1 MLKRAKLIRKS
12 LLLIFLVLLVGLAC
26 EIPGLPSS
34 PGTPEVQ
41 PTEGP
46 AEPTQPPAEP
56 TQPPAEPT
64 QPPAEA
70 TTPPETVPT
79 SPAEGGLPDE
89 GGDEGGSTELTTVL
103 FWLLIVVIA
112 ILGVALIVSLFTGRR
127 KESAGPMP
135 AQPGEPP
142 SYAASAEEPPVVGPV
157 PQAAPMTAL
166 DNISPAVAELY
177 DRFVNMIQALG
188 TLTILPTQTRVDFQR
203 KIIFASAQFSAEDMR
218 VKLLL
223 PRRVDDPRMVRIEVI
238 SEDKIAHSLIIRS
251 MDDFDV
257 NFSTWLGEA
266 YQLGG

>member
-34 PGTPEVQ
+34 TGTPEVQ
-41 PTEGP
+41 PTE
-46 AEPTQPPAEP
+46 EPAEP

-70 TTPPETVPT
+70 TAPPETIPT
-79 SPAEGGLPDE
+79 SPPEGELPDE
-89 GGDEGGSTELTTVL
+89 GGDEGSSTDLTTVL

-112 ILGVALIVSLFTGRR
+112 VLGVALIVSLFTGRR
-127 KESAGPMP
+127 KESTEPMP
-135 AQPGEPP
+135 AQSGEPP
-142 SYAASAEEPPVVGPV
+142 SYAASAQEPPVVEPV

-166 DNISPAVAELY
+166 DNISLAVAELY
-177 DRFVNMIQALG
+177 DRFANMVQALG
-188 TLTILPTQTRVDFQR
+188 PVTILPTQTRVDFQHR
-203 KIIFASAQFSAEDMR
+203 IIFASAQFSAEDMR

-223 PRRVDDPRMVRIEVI
+223 PRRVDDPRMVRIDVI

-251 MDDFDV
+251 ADDFDV
-257 NFSTWLGEA
+257 NFSTWLSEA